1 MKSVMTV
8 LVLFAAVITAAD
20 VEIGTTGSPRGFPFG
35 C

>member
-1 MKSVMTV
+1 MRKTMITMA
-8 LVLFAAVITAAD
+8 LLAAVITAAD